1 MTDAPIGF
9 LVIFSFI
16 VIIYVTLAIAVELLV
31 FVTFVG
37 SPSPIPDRRGLK
49 FKKWVGHVTLTRTLY
64 GQFTVADIPTY
75 QIRSA

>member
-1 MTDAPIGF
+1 LVSVFGISEQRKSNPISEMTDAPIGF

-37 SPSPIPDRRGLK
+37 SPSPIPEIGGVSNLK
-49 FKKWVGHVTLTRTLY
+49 SGWVT
-64 GQFTVADIPTY
+64 
-75 QIRSA
+75 